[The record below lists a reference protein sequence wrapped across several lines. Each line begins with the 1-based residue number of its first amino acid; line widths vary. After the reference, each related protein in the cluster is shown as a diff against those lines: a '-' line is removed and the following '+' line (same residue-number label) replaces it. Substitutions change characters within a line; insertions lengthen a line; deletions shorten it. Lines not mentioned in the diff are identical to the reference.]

1 MPLISPNVLETI
13 TSLKSNTL
21 HSKNCALNI
30 EEILIALSISA
41 VTNPMAQLALDKVDL
56 LKGVQGHSTVM
67 LPHSDE
73 QTFRKLGVDMTC
85 DAQYP
90 SENISFA

>member
-1 MPLISPNVLETI
+1 
-13 TSLKSNTL
+13 
-21 HSKNCALNI
+21 
-30 EEILIALSISA
+30 
-41 VTNPMAQLALDKVDL
+41 MAQLALDKVDL